1 MATYTPQQI
10 KAVRLLIP
18 DTEPIFG
25 DAENEYI
32 FSDEEI
38 ILFLDEGYGNR
49 KCAAGL
55 AMIAIGSSLA
65 FQMRVV
71 KNYETSTDGA
81 KLFKEYVTAGNA
93 MYDKGLQ
100 EIEDEAEGGGM
111 FEIAY
116 PEFGYQRHPEGM
128 SHGSYRM
135 GGWFG

>member
-1 MATYTPQQI
+1 MAI
-10 KAVRLLIP
+10 DASIIRRIRLLIP

-25 DAENEYI
+25 DAEDEYI

-38 ILFLDEGYGNR
+38 EDFYVEGFENT

-65 FQMRVV
+65 FQMRVI

-93 MYDKGLQ
+93 MYDRGLQ
-100 EIEDEAEGGGM
+100 EIEDEVEGGGM

-128 SHGSYRM
+128 SHGSYRT